1 MKEKQAYTV
10 PECTVFT
17 VAQKNVIC
25 VSGDPQQT
33 GSRSDYSYG
42 GHYGVMDSDD

>member
-33 GSRSDYSYG
+33 GNRSDYSYG
-42 GHYGVMDSDD
+42 GHYAVQESDD